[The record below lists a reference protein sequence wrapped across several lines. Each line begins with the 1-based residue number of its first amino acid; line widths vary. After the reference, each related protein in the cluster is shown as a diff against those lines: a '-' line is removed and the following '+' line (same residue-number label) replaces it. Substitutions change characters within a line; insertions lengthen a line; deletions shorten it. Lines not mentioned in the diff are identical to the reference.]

1 MGEKL
6 QVAWAS
12 TWAEVREAQRLR
24 HRVFAL
30 EMGARTPNGRHGLD
44 ADEFD
49 ALCDHLLVRDGR
61 DGPVIGTYRVLMPD
75 QALTA
80 GGLYSDR
87 EFDLSALAP
96 IRPRMAELGRAC
108 IDARFRDGGVILAL
122 WDALAEYMAE
132 REVDWLLGCC
142 SLPLVPLPLAPAA
155 LWKRLHQSHAAAA
168 PWRARPLLPLP
179 IDGTDPSAD
188 VPVPPLLK
196 GYLRL
201 GARVLGPPAWDSEFG
216 CADLPVLLRYDDLP
230 ARFHRRRH
238 GMLACVT

>member
-1 MGEKL
+1 MVDKL
-6 QVAWAS
+6 HVAWAN
-12 TWAEVREAQRLR
+12 TWTEVREAQRLR

-30 EMGARTPNGRHGLD
+30 EMGARTPNGRYGLD

-49 ALCDHLLVRDGR
+49 AMCDHLLVRDGLH
-61 DGPVIGTYRVLMPD
+61 GPVVGTYRVLMPD
-75 QALTA
+75 QASMA
-80 GGLYSDR
+80 GGLYSDQ
-87 EFDLSALAP
+87 EFDLSPLAP

-122 WDALAEYMAE
+122 WDALAEFMAE

-142 SLPLVPLPLAPAA
+142 SLPLTPSPLAPAA
-155 LWKRLHQSHAAAA
+155 LWKRLQQTHAAPA

-179 IDGTDPSAD
+179 VDGAD
-188 VPVPPLLK
+188 ASTAVPLPPLLK

-201 GARVLGPPAWDSEFG
+201 GAWVLGPPAWDSDFG

-230 ARFHRRRH
+230 ARFRRRH
-238 GMLACVT
+238 RAMAACAA